1 MLFKIFRKL
10 IIFFLMKREEILINF
25 LDFKN
30 NVGFTSCAQLN
41 HEIINNLIV
50 DVKKTNSI

>member
-1 MLFKIFRKL
+1 
-10 IIFFLMKREEILINF
+10 MKREEMLINF